1 MTLLE
6 EATQLANDIDEYAP
20 NTNIAIMMRRLIDAI
35 STPMSHEKAEELIDK
50 HANAPF
56 ALIRAVEHYH
66 GITK

>member
-1 MTLLE
+1 MNLLE
-6 EATQLANDIDEYAP
+6 EATQLANDIDKYAP
-20 NTNIAIMMRRLIDAI
+20 DTNIAIMMRRLINAI
-35 STPMSHEKAEELIDK
+35 STPMSHEEAEELIDK

>member
-1 MTLLE
+1 MNLLE

-35 STPMSHEKAEELIDK
+35 STPMSHKEAEELIDK

-56 ALIRAVEHYH
+56 ALVRAVEEYH
-66 GITK
+66 RIIK